1 MYVEPEGINWSDER
15 RRSSSSKTAPN
26 STALLSKTSFFP
38 SPSKEGTESSNL
50 PQEIVYF

>member
-26 STALLSKTSFFP
+26 STALLSKTSFFLALA
-38 SPSKEGTESSNL
+38 KKVQKAQIYHKN
-50 PQEIVYF
+50 